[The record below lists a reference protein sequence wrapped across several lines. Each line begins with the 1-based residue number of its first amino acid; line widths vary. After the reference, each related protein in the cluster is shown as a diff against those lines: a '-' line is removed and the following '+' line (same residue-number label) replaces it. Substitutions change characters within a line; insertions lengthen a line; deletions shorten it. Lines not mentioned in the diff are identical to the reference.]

1 MKIIIANPNSS
12 TQCTDAIMASAAGSN
27 TAPDTELIALTN
39 PKGTPA
45 IDCTFSDYQS
55 AWSLHRAVLDAV
67 EEHRPDAVVIAG
79 FGNLGV
85 FGLKEA
91 LSIPTLGMSETAMA
105 VASTLGHR
113 FTVLTT
119 LLQYVP
125 AMEDLVTLYGMQT
138 KCASVRAIDLCVTD
152 CVGQREQTLDLLE
165 QEAMNILE
173 QDGAEVIILGSGGL
187 SGYSEDLEKRI
198 GMTVL
203 DPVRVTVKFAEMLVE
218 AGISHSKKRKFAAPP
233 QPLDQYMD

>member
-1 MKIIIANPNSS
+1 MKIIVANPNSS
-12 TQCTDAIMASAAGSN
+12 TACTESIMASAAASGIRRE
-27 TAPDTELIALTN
+27 TELIAVTN

-55 AWSLHRAVLDAV
+55 AWSLHREILDRV
-67 EEHRPDAVVIAG
+67 DEHQPDAVVVAG

-85 FGLKEA
+85 YGLKEV
-91 LSIPTLGMSETAMA
+91 LTIPTLGMSETCMA
-105 VASTLGHR
+105 IASTLGHK

-138 KCASVRAIDLCVTD
+138 KCASVRAIDVCVTD

-165 QEAMNILE
+165 REAEKIMD
-173 QDGAEVIILGSGGL
+173 QDGAEVLILGSGGL
-187 SGYSEDLEKRI
+187 SGYSEDLEKRV

-203 DPVRVTVKFAEMLVE
+203 DPVRVTVKFAEMLAE
-218 AGISHSKKRKFAAPP
+218 AGLSHSKKRKFAAPP
-233 QPLDQYMD
+233 QSLDRYMD